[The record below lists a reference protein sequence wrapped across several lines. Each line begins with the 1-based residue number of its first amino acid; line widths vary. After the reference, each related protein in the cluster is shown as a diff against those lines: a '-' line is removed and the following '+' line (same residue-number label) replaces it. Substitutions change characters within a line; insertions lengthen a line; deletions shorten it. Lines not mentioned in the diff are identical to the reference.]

1 MKNGL
6 FHKSL
11 GFPVGALQ
19 PWLGVI
25 AIQHTSHSAA
35 QCFRPECRRWVK
47 GGVIN
52 IPDGESLD
60 VQAEDIIEI
69 EVSDGKPVKALV
81 RLQYDDHS
89 DVCFALLAPVAGRS
103 LCKTLWTL
111 DAKDH
116 HRTLD
121 VSKYVCPE

>member
-11 GFPVGALQ
+11 GFPAGATT

-25 AIQHTSHSAA
+25 AIRHTGHSSA
-35 QCFRPECRRWVK
+35 QCLRPECRRWVK

-52 IPDGESLD
+52 IPEGEQLD
-60 VQAEDIIEI
+60 IDAESIIEVEI
-69 EVSDGKPVKALV
+69 AGGRPVKALV
-81 RLQYDDHS
+81 RLQYDDNS
-89 DVCFALLAPVAGRS
+89 DICFALLAPEFRQAI
-103 LCKTLWTL
+103 CKTLWTL
-111 DAKDH
+111 NANDH

-121 VSKYVCPE
+121 LSKYVKP